1 MAVSKT
7 KNDSRFVIVGGGPA
21 GLTAAY
27 ELACRHYQPIVFEK
41 YDKVGGIARTE
52 MYNGYYFDMGGHRF
66 FTKSAEVNQMWQE
79 VMGTDFLRRPRL
91 SRIYYKRRFFN
102 YPLKPFN
109 ALRGLGIWEGL
120 LIGFSY
126 LYWQIFPHR
135 QENNFEEW
143 VTNRFGKR
151 LFRIFFKSYTEKV
164 WGISTSELSAEWAAQ
179 RIKDLDLKAAILS
192 MFVKPKQTIKT
203 LIEEFDYP
211 RRGPGMLWNMVKDKI
226 EERGGQVYLNTTV
239 VKIRHRENRI
249 TEVVVKRGDQF
260 EVVTGSHFISSMA
273 ITDFVRA
280 LDPSPPQAVLNATDK
295 LSYRD
300 FLTVC
305 LVVNQPKLFD
315 DNWIYVHEPNVKVG
329 RIQNFKNWSPDMVP
343 DENTSSLGL
352 EYFCNEGDD
361 LWRMADEDLV
371 DLGKRELDVIGLAR
385 ASDVIDGRVF
395 RVEKAY
401 PIYDSTYQQHLQVI
415 RSYLATFDNFQTI
428 GRNGL
433 HRYNNQD
440 HAMLTGM
447 YAVRNALDGETYD
460 LWSINAEQDYHEE
473 IRREQDA
480 VAEKVINRVFPRVFT
495 RLEPVAFGTA
505 MGVVSS
511 VSLLLITLWV
521 VLNDLGAVARLL
533 TLLNQYLP
541 GYEVSI
547 FPGALFSVFYGFI
560 LGFGPA
566 WSLASLRNAVMR
578 LYVSN
583 LLRQAEAANYEESPS
598 SN

>member
-7 KNDSRFVIVGGGPA
+7 QNDSRFVIVGGGPA

-27 ELACRHYQPIVFEK
+27 ELACRNYQPVVFEK

-52 MYNGYYFDMGGHRF
+52 MYKGYYFDMGGHRF
-66 FTKSAEVNQMWQE
+66 FTKSAEVNRMWQE
-79 VMGTDFLRRPRL
+79 VMGNDFLRRPRL

-192 MFVKPKQTIKT
+192 MFVKPRQTIKT

-211 RRGPGMLWNMVKDKI
+211 RRGPGMLWNTVKEKI
-226 EERGGQVYLNTTV
+226 EERGGEVLLNTTV
-239 VKIRHRENRI
+239 VKIRHRDNRI
-249 TEVVVKRGDQF
+249 TEVEVQRGDQL
-260 EVVTGSHFISSMA
+260 EVVEGSHFISSMA
-273 ITDFVRA
+273 ITDFIRA
-280 LDPSPPQAVLNATDK
+280 LDPPPPPAVRHATDQ
-295 LSYRD
+295 LCYRD

-305 LVVNQPKLFD
+305 LVVNQSKLFD

-352 EYFCNEGDD
+352 EYFCNEGDE
-361 LWRMADEDLV
+361 LWRMSDSDLV
-371 DLGKRELDVIGLAR
+371 ELGKRELEAIGLAR
-385 ASDVIDGRVF
+385 ASDVFDGRVF

-401 PIYDSTYQQHLQVI
+401 PIYDSTYQQHLQLI
-415 RSYLATFDNFQTI
+415 RTYLASFVNFQTI

-440 HAMLTGM
+440 HAMLTGL
-447 YAVRNALDGETYD
+447 YAVRNALDGGTYD
-460 LWSINAEQDYHEE
+460 LWSVNAEQDYHEE

-480 VAEKVINRVFPRVFT
+480 VAEKVINSVFPRVFT
-495 RLEPVAFGTA
+495 KLEPVAFGTA
-505 MGVVSS
+505 MGIVSS
-511 VSLLLITLWV
+511 ISLLLVTLWV
-521 VLNDLGAVARLL
+521 VLNNLGAVARLL

-547 FPGALFSVFYGFI
+547 FPGALFSIFYGFI
-560 LGFGPA
+560 LGFVPA

>member
-1 MAVSKT
+1 MAVSKAQ
-7 KNDSRFVIVGGGPA
+7 NDSRFVIVGGGPA

-27 ELACRHYQPIVFEK
+27 ELACHNYQPVVFEK

-52 MYNGYYFDMGGHRF
+52 MYKGYYFDMGGHRF

-79 VMGTDFLRRPRL
+79 VMGSDFLRRPRL

-126 LYWQIFPHR
+126 LYWQIFPHQ

-143 VTNRFGKR
+143 VTNRFGNR

-226 EERGGQVYLNTTV
+226 EERGGQVFLNTTV
-239 VKIRHRENRI
+239 VKIRHQENRI

-260 EVVTGSHFISSMA
+260 EVVEGAHFISSMA

-280 LDPSPPQAVLNATDK
+280 LDPPPPQAVLHATDK

-315 DNWIYVHEPNVKVG
+315 DNWIYVHEPDVKVG

-343 DENTSSLGL
+343 NENTSSLGL
-352 EYFCNEGDD
+352 EYFCNEGDE
-361 LWRMADEDLV
+361 LWRMPDSDLV
-371 DLGKRELDVIGLAR
+371 ELGKRELDTIGLAR
-385 ASDVIDGRVF
+385 ASDVVDGRVF

-401 PIYDSTYQQHLQVI
+401 PIYDSTYQQHLEVI
-415 RSYLATFDNFQTI
+415 KAYIGHFSNFQTI

-447 YAVRNALDGETYD
+447 YAVRNMINGEGHN
-460 LWSINAEQDYHEE
+460 LWKINAEQDYHEE
-473 IRREQDA
+473 IHDEKDP
-480 VAEKVINRVFPRVFT
+480 VAERIITRVFPQIFT
-495 RLEPVAFGTA
+495 RLEPLAFGTA
-505 MGVVSS
+505 VGS
-511 VSLLLITLWV
+511 VAAFSLLAITLWV
-521 VLNDLGAVARLL
+521 VWNDLSAVARLL
-533 TLLNQYLP
+533 NLLGQYLP
-541 GYEVSI
+541 GYDVSLI
-547 FPGALFSVFYGFI
+547 PGALLSIVYGFM
-560 LGFGPA
+560 LGFVVG
-566 WSLASLRNAVMR
+566 WSLAYLRNVVMR
-578 LYVSN
+578 LYFYN
-583 LLRQAEAANYEESPS
+583 LLRQAEMENYDESS
-598 SN
+598 SGN